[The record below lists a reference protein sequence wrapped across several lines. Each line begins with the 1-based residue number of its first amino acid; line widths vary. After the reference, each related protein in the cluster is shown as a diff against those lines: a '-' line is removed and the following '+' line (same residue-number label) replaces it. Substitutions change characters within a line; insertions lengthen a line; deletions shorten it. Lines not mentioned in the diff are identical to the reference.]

1 MELLSEHSILE
12 YDEENDL
19 LAGLLVHIL
28 VQNPQRRVSLGRL
41 LEHNFFKFAGCPPQS
56 GISIR
61 NPTPAESNHRQG
73 YRIINA
79 SQQGPSTDIDSAGL
93 ENGDA
98 ERSTPMSN
106 SPRPSQGKR
115 ALRPTTGQALRPS

>member
-28 VQNPQRRVSLGRL
+28 VQDPQRRISLGRL
-41 LEHNFFKFAGCPPQS
+41 LEHNFFKCAGCPSQS
-56 GISIR
+56 GILIR
-61 NPTPAESNHRQG
+61 NPSPAESNHRQG
-73 YRIINA
+73 PSVINA
-79 SQQGPSTDIDSAGL
+79 SQQGTSADIDSVGL

-98 ERSTPMSN
+98 ERSPPMSN
-106 SPRPSQGKR
+106 STPP
-115 ALRPTTGQALRPS
+115 